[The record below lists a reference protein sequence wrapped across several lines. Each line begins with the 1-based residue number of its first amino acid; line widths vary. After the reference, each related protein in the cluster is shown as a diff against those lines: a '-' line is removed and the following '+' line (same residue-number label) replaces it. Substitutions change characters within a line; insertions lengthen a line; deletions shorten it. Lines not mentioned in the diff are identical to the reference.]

1 MKVDHF
7 DYLFLFFLEFIHL
20 FATSLSTP
28 PYVPLSI
35 HPVNQKSIPSNHF
48 IIPAC
53 IHASVFI
60 YPSIHSLIRKY
71 TFLLADSQ
79 ASVFLG
85 LDIMFVSPPKMIFSP
100 LGTMPE
106 GEVETVEAHKNSRTH
121 AEKKEQFQLYK
132 RIYLEEI
139 RPCLLKDEELRKMA
153 ETISSSSDIGLDL
166 DRLETPMSKV
176 KERVR
181 AIEASLDWKNTRFLQ
196 SAVKE
201 LEARLQEISILLEE
215 GIFRIHTS

>member
-1 MKVDHF
+1 
-7 DYLFLFFLEFIHL
+7 
-20 FATSLSTP
+20 
-28 PYVPLSI
+28 
-35 HPVNQKSIPSNHF
+35 
-48 IIPAC
+48 
-53 IHASVFI
+53 
-60 YPSIHSLIRKY
+60 
-71 TFLLADSQ
+71 
-79 ASVFLG
+79 
-85 LDIMFVSPPKMIFSP
+85 
-100 LGTMPE
+100 MPE

-121 AEKKEQFQLYK
+121 AGKKEQIQLYK

-215 GIFRIHTS
+215 GIFRIHTSLIYYEI

>member
-1 MKVDHF
+1 M
-7 DYLFLFFLEFIHL
+7 
-20 FATSLSTP
+20 
-28 PYVPLSI
+28 
-35 HPVNQKSIPSNHF
+35 
-48 IIPAC
+48 
-53 IHASVFI
+53 
-60 YPSIHSLIRKY
+60 
-71 TFLLADSQ
+71 
-79 ASVFLG
+79 FLG
-85 LDIMFVSPPKMIFSP
+85 LDIMFVSPPKMIFSL

-153 ETISSSSDIGLDL
+153 ETISSSSDIELDL

-181 AIEASLDWKNTRFLQ
+181 AIETSLDWKNTRFLQ

-215 GIFRIHTS
+215 GIFRIHTSLIYYEI